1 MRDEAIIEALHS
13 LGIDRASYK
22 VIALLPLVE
31 MAWADGK
38 VQEEERRLI
47 LRIASDHGRLGGEG
61 LRVLENWL
69 AFEPSPE
76 TKKRGSAIVAALL
89 QRREGFGHTLMGGH
103 DQDVLEMVESVAKA
117 AGKLFGIVSV
127 MTPAERKALS
137 DIGRALGAADVDD
150 DDPPTDIGQSPGS
163 GRPHLTI
170 HTWGMPGEACI
181 VRLGDDSFAT
191 EGERIAIGDHLTI
204 GRGSENKLQISNDGL
219 VSRLHCAIGYA
230 DGKYYVRDQGS
241 TNGTHVNGDLVKERR
256 LFGGEIL
263 TVGHSRFRFV
273 VGVSVRG

>member
-13 LGIDRASYK
+13 LGIDRDSYK

-38 VQEEERRLI
+38 VQEEERKLI

-61 LRVLENWL
+61 IRVLENWL
-69 AFEPSPE
+69 AFEPSAE

-103 DQDVLEMVESVAKA
+103 HQDVLEMCEAVAKA
-117 AGKLFGIVSV
+117 AGKLFGVVSV
-127 MTPAERKALS
+127 MTPAERKALG
-137 DIGRALGAADVDD
+137 DIGRALDAADVDD
-150 DDPPTDIGQSPGS
+150 DDPPTDIGQSLVA
-163 GRPHLTI
+163 GRPQLTI
-170 HTWGMPGEACI
+170 HTWGVPGEACL
-181 VRLGDDSFAT
+181 VRLGDDPFAP

-204 GRGSENKLQISNDGL
+204 GRGSENTLQISNDGL

-230 DGKYYVRDQGS
+230 DGKYYVRDQGA
-241 TNGTHVNGDLVKERR
+241 TNGTLVNGDLVKERR
-256 LFGGEIL
+256 LFGGEIVA
-263 TVGHSRFRFV
+263 VGQSRFRFV
-273 VGVSVRG
+273 VGR

>member
-47 LRIASDHGRLGGEG
+47 LRIAEDHGRLGGEG

-76 TKKRGSAIVAALL
+76 TKKRGSTIVAALL

-103 DQDVLEMVESVAKA
+103 EHDVLEMCEAVAKA
-117 AGKLFGIVSV
+117 AGKLFGVVSV
-127 MTPAERKALS
+127 MTPEERRALS
-137 DIGRALGAADVDD
+137 DIGRALDAGEDV
-150 DDPPTDIGQSPGS
+150 DDPPTDLVGKPGA
-163 GRPHLTI
+163 GRPQLTI
-170 HTWGMPGEACI
+170 HAQGGVGEAYI
-181 VRLGDDSFAT
+181 VRLAEDPFAPN
-191 EGERIAIGDHLTI
+191 GEVIAIGEHLTI
-204 GRGSENKLQISNDGL
+204 GRGNENKLQISNDGL
-219 VSRLHCAIGYA
+219 VSRAHCAIGYA

-241 TNGTHVNGDLVKERR
+241 TNGTLVNGDLVKERR
-256 LFGGEIL
+256 LFGGEVL
-263 TVGHSRFRFV
+263 TVGHSRFRFFL
-273 VGVSVRG
+273 SR